1 MADFFTEMLADI
13 DKLTE
18 EQVSQLMAA
27 LECKKSGCHQ
37 AIKDSIKEDD
47 GTPMACPHC
56 GSISIKKHGKTDGR
70 QRYRCKDYN
79 KTFCETSQ
87 TLMYHSR
94 MSPAQWK
101 GLLLGMVQNLTL
113 NQIADTIGTSIT
125 TVWYN
130 KHKVCVALEEVYRTY
145 AGQFIDIAECD
156 EWYTPVSFKGK
167 RDPAFFIRV
176 LDRMPRHNRTYEEK
190 VEYLMKYGLYD
201 EVAKDPDRL
210 ARLLGE
216 NTGSKNSPKER
227 RKRGISNDQT
237 CVLTCKDR
245 SGFFTIDPICV
256 GPPGTTDIRQNL
268 SGKFANDAILVTDSR
283 GVYSGFAKTEGIQLE
298 QIESDKFTKGAYNL
312 GRIDAVHSKLSAFYP
327 DQEERAPATKYL
339 GLQLKLFW
347 WLEVNGTL
355 GTQDKVDKLY
365 DLMTGKTT
373 LTGTDYESIT
383 NRELTINTKGE
394 FPTKV

>member
-70 QRYRCKDYN
+70 QRYRCKDCN

-130 KHKVCVALEEVYRTY
+130 KHKICVALEEVYRTY
-145 AGQFIDIAECD
+145 AGQFI
-156 EWYTPVSFKGK
+156 
-167 RDPAFFIRV
+167 
-176 LDRMPRHNRTYEEK
+176 L
-190 VEYLMKYGLYD
+190 
-201 EVAKDPDRL
+201 
-210 ARLLGE
+210 
-216 NTGSKNSPKER
+216 
-227 RKRGISNDQT
+227 
-237 CVLTCKDR
+237 
-245 SGFFTIDPICV
+245 
-256 GPPGTTDIRQNL
+256 
-268 SGKFANDAILVTDSR
+268 FA
-283 GVYSGFAKTEGIQLE
+283 
-298 QIESDKFTKGAYNL
+298 
-312 GRIDAVHSKLSAFYP
+312 
-327 DQEERAPATKYL
+327 
-339 GLQLKLFW
+339 
-347 WLEVNGTL
+347 
-355 GTQDKVDKLY
+355 
-365 DLMTGKTT
+365 
-373 LTGTDYESIT
+373 
-383 NRELTINTKGE
+383 
-394 FPTKV
+394 